1 MAEVGMWMRYLV
13 LGVLKWSYCPVVN
26 EILDLMT
33 KAVATI
39 GAMAALLMI
48 YTVFAW
54 VMFGR
59 EWIWQ
64 RLRIKGFEMPSFP
77 QDFECAG

>member
-1 MAEVGMWMRYLV
+1 MWMRYLV
-13 LGVLKWSYCPVVN
+13 LRVLRWNYCPVVN

-48 YTVFAW
+48 YKYLLGLCLAGSG
-54 VMFGR
+54 FG
-59 EWIWQ
+59 E
-64 RLRIKGFEMPSFP
+64 G
-77 QDFECAG
+77 

>member
-1 MAEVGMWMRYLV
+1 MAEVEMWRRHLG
-13 LGVLKWSYCPVVN
+13 LGVLRWNYCPVVN

-48 YTVFAW
+48 YTVLAG
-54 VMFGR
+54 VMSSR

-64 RLRIKGFEMPSFP
+64 RLRIKGFEMPSFH
-77 QDFECAG
+77 QDF